1 MQLIPFRKK
10 RIWVAGTTGKGQF
23 DCLCLKH
30 ARGSV
35 KVEEHKSCKALSELP
50 ARAITLVIH
59 SERLL
64 ISTESFPPLK
74 EDILQLQAEERI
86 RNLGPWNEDTPLSHC
101 IHLREK
107 GSSLNSYT
115 IISLPQSDIE
125 QNLKAAQEA
134 NIRITRCLPHVASIS
149 ALTGRLTNEPVMVCF
164 LAMGYLE
171 ILVAEKGIPYYSQ
184 ISPIDL
190 ELGMDL
196 DLLSQAIFSVRQ
208 IISARY
214 NKEVQKV
221 LFLSKEEGP
230 LPDKIG
236 EEEVWQ
242 PQLKDLVGEDDEA
255 FFWKYPEL
263 IGAPFVSED
272 FDCLPKQLK
281 TTYLIQDLNKAVAGV
296 AAAGLV
302 LLGASSFF
310 LVNERSKA
318 LSRYNR
324 LYSATLAKKA
334 QVDTRMPRAD
344 ELKKLTLLA
353 RVWDSVRKEG
363 PIDRLLYAIAS
374 HIPENVVIQEMSV
387 KREGG
392 ENRRQE
398 TQEIPPPEHFVSPQ
412 SPGMESDSGDKAFYQ
427 RPLVVHLELY
437 TKGQFQEVKTR
448 LQRAV
453 NLLGRKF
460 AVSNVTMKYQEDQD
474 RGYLHCDLLK
484 QEVKGG

>member
-1 MQLIPFRKK
+1 M
-10 RIWVAGTTGKGQF
+10 
-23 DCLCLKH
+23 
-30 ARGSV
+30 
-35 KVEEHKSCKALSELP
+35 
-50 ARAITLVIH
+50 IH

-74 EDILQLQAEERI
+74 KDILQLQAEERI

-125 QNLKAAQEA
+125 QNLNAAQDA
-134 NIRITRCLPHVASIS
+134 NIRITRCVPHVASIS
-149 ALTGRLTNEPVMVCF
+149 ALTGRLTHEPVMACF

-171 ILVAEKGIPYYSQ
+171 ILVSEKGIPYYSQ
-184 ISPIDL
+184 ISPIDP
-190 ELGMDL
+190 ELGLDL

-263 IGAPFVSED
+263 IGAPFVSKD

-281 TTYLIQDLNKAVAGV
+281 TTYLNQDLNKAVAGV
-296 AAAGLV
+296 SAAGLI

-334 QVDTRMPRAD
+334 HVDTRRPRAD
-344 ELKKLTLLA
+344 ELQKLTQIA
-353 RVWDSVRKEG
+353 RVWESVRKEG
-363 PIDRLLYAIAS
+363 PIDKLLYAIAS

-387 KREGG
+387 KRKGDEGG
-392 ENRRQE
+392 HEE
-398 TQEIPPPEHFVSPQ
+398 TQEIPPPEHFVSPK
-412 SPGMESDSGDKAFYQ
+412 SPGMESDSSDKAFYQ

-437 TKGQFQEVKTR
+437 TQGEFQEVKTR